1 MTNLSASNLHSKAK
15 WAQLKDQW
23 TAEEKRRNVLLKES
37 RLIQKLEQSVRR
49 QNDKQRI
56 TEIKRQIASI

>member
-1 MTNLSASNLHSKAK
+1 MTNLSANNLHTK
-15 WAQLKDQW
+15 AQLTQLKNQW
-23 TAEEKRRNVLLKES
+23 IAEEERRNVLLKES